1 MTREIEN
8 NQVEHD
14 ISHVPTKEQLQG
26 IDPLEVKKRAITAAL
41 VVELDHGEAVAW
53 GIAAYDQLGEG
64 DEQLELD
71 LLESR
76 FDPSEYSDNYE
87 IIPDSLLTERKWSW
101 PVK

>member
-26 IDPLEVKKRAITAAL
+26 IDPLEVKKRAITAGL
-41 VVELDHGEAVAW
+41 VVELDPGEADAL

-71 LLESR
+71 
-76 FDPSEYSDNYE
+76 SDNYE
-87 IIPDSLLTERKWSW
+87 IIPDSLLTERKRSW